1 LTDYNKAIELNP
13 KYATAYYDL
22 GRLKRDQLK
31 DNQGAIADFRQA
43 AKLYRQQGKTSGL
56 QDAIDRLKELGV
68 GE

>member
-43 AKLYRQQGKTSGL
+43 AKLYRQQGETSDL